1 MSPHFPVTW
10 STETQS
16 FRHSV
21 GPNVFQNLNSSD
33 VGSVKPC
40 IYQIWHIYHPWK
52 GLRPY
57 PLRQQFKV
65 SVLSPWIQV
74 CPNTIKKLLV
84 LGQYQISNCRH
95 RIMEL
100 FKVPPTQIL
109 SRPTACPSSD
119 FWRTH
124 GTQTRT
130 KYSTW
135 YYSVS
140 HFSHCFSCLH
150 FNSNY
155 TRRQRSCFVQHA
167 ASGRALLVVGKWIHF
182 NFSKMEVELI
192 HTLH

>member
-74 CPNTIKKLLV
+74 CPNMIKKSFWFLDNIRFPIAGTELWSSSKFHPPKSYQGPLPVLPLTSEGLMALRLEQSTAPDTTLSHIFLIVFHVFISILIIHEGRDHVLCSMLHLV
-84 LGQYQISNCRH
+84 G
-95 RIMEL
+95 
-100 FKVPPTQIL
+100 L
-109 SRPTACPSSD
+109 S
-119 FWRTH
+119 W
-124 GTQTRT
+124 
-130 KYSTW
+130 
-135 YYSVS
+135 
-140 HFSHCFSCLH
+140 L
-150 FNSNY
+150 
-155 TRRQRSCFVQHA
+155 
-167 ASGRALLVVGKWIHF
+167 
-182 NFSKMEVELI
+182 
-192 HTLH
+192 